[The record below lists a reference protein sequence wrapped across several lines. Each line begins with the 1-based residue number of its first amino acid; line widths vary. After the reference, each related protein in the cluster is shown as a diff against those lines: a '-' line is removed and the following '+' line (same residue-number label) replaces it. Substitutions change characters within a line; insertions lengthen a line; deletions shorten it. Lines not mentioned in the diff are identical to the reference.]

1 MNVSVHY
8 TAHLKKVAGRVT
20 QALVVEEGATL
31 SACFTKICDTAPAE
45 LRALLVDEQQHLRPA
60 ILLCVN
66 DQQRPLDD
74 PAPLSEGAEITLLA
88 AISGG

>member
-8 TAHLKKVAGRVT
+8 TAHLKTAAGLT
-20 QALVVEEGATL
+20 NQSLSVEDGATL
-31 SACFTKICDTAPAE
+31 ADCFNKLCKTTPAE
-45 LRALLVDEQQHLRPA
+45 VRTLLVDEQQHLRPA